1 MGGRATIVTIAVFF
15 ILLILSRFMPFW
27 FNVPYNL
34 SILGAV
40 TLFGG
45 AYLGKSLKTMALVLA
60 GIWLSDVVINMQYFE
75 GITLFYE
82 GYIFTVLS
90 YIVTIAIGYYTLRE
104 NKSTG
109 NIIGAGMFSAIA
121 FFIISN
127 FGTWIGTSLYT
138 KDLNG
143 LLQSYIAGIPFFRGT
158 LFGNVIF
165 TFIFVKTFEYFM
177 VSVPGTE
184 KVKA

>member
-1 MGGRATIVTIAVFF
+1 MGPRSNIVTIIVFF
-15 ILLILSRFMPFW
+15 ILLIVSRFMPFW
-27 FNVPYNL
+27 FNMPYNL

-40 TLFGG
+40 AIFGG
-45 AYLGKSLKTMALVLA
+45 AYLGQSFKTMALVLL
-60 GIWLSDVVINMQYFE
+60 GIWVSDIIINMQYFE

-82 GYIFTVLS
+82 GYIFNVLS
-90 YIVTIAIGYYTLRE
+90 YIATIAIGYYALRE
-104 NKSTG
+104 NKSTV

-127 FGTWIGTSLYT
+127 FGAWVGTSLYT
-138 KDLNG
+138 KDISG

-165 TFIFVKTFEYFM
+165 TFIFVKTFEYFIASGLRM
-177 VSVPGTE
+177 E